1 MARSKRTI
9 RASEIGSFMYC
20 QRAWWYQRKK
30 IKPINVGEL
39 AAGQNFHQI
48 HINQSRSA
56 NILRVIAWL
65 LVISSVIIISILI
78 AAILR

>member
-9 RASEIGSFMYC
+9 RASEIGTFMYC

-30 IKPINVGEL
+30 IKPINVDEL
-39 AAGQNFHQI
+39 AAGQNFHKL

-56 NILRVIAWL
+56 NLLKTIAWL
-65 LVISSVIIISILI
+65 LVISSVIILSVLVATILK
-78 AAILR
+78 

>member
-1 MARSKRTI
+1 
-9 RASEIGSFMYC
+9 MYC

-39 AAGQNFHQI
+39 AAGQDFHQL

-56 NILRVIAWL
+56 NILRIIAWL
-65 LVISSVIIISILI
+65 LVISSVIIISILV
-78 AAILR
+78 AAVPK

>member
-9 RASEIGSFMYC
+9 RASEIGTFIYC

-30 IKPINVGEL
+30 IKPINVDEL
-39 AAGQNFHQI
+39 AAGQSFHEH

-56 NILRVIAWL
+56 KLLKTIAWL
-65 LVISSVIIISILI
+65 LVIVSVILLSIFVATFLK
-78 AAILR
+78 

>member
-9 RASEIGSFMYC
+9 RASEIGTFMYC

-30 IKPINVGEL
+30 IKPINVDEL
-39 AAGQNFHQI
+39 AAGQNFHKL

-56 NILRVIAWL
+56 NLLKTIAWL
-65 LVISSVIIISILI
+65 LVISSVIILSILV
-78 AAILR
+78 ATILK